1 MMRRLLA
8 VSPDNEPLWVRLCV
22 HPVGDHWAA
31 MTVADDTTPPGPNEI
46 KGNAFFADTPEEA
59 ERLAKTYL
67 RSAEPVN

>member
-1 MMRRLLA
+1 
-8 VSPDNEPLWVRLCV
+8 
-22 HPVGDHWAA
+22 